1 MRDLS
6 TAMQDYLKGI
16 YHLQHHGSV
25 ATNDLARHLD
35 VSAASVTSMIR
46 KLHDL
51 QLVRHEAYRGV
62 ELTPAGRKVALELIR
77 HHRLIETYLAE
88 ALGYAWHEVH
98 AEAEKLEHHIS
109 EEFEDRIAA
118 ILGHPQY
125 DPHGDPIPSKDGR
138 LPRVSTTRLS
148 EVPAGS
154 TVCIRR
160 VSDHDAAMLQTLT
173 KNGMALGSKL
183 HVTKTDKRGNI
194 RLTVSDMHN
203 CNIPQALAENVFVEY
218 CDTP

>member
-138 LPRVSTTRLS
+138 LPQVSTTRLS
-148 EVPAGS
+148 EVPTGS
-154 TVCIRR
+154 TVRIRR

-173 KNGMALGSKL
+173 KNGIALGSEL
-183 HVTKTDKRGNI
+183 EIIKTDTAGNL
-194 RLTVSDMHN
+194 RLRVDGLRN
-203 CNIPQALAENVFVEY
+203 CNVHSTLAAHIFVEY
-218 CDTP
+218 CDGE

>member
-138 LPRVSTTRLS
+138 LPQVSSTRLS

-154 TVCIRR
+154 TVRIRR
-160 VSDHDAAMLQTLT
+160 VSDYDAAMLQTLT

-183 HVTKTDKRGNI
+183 VVTKTDKRGNI
-194 RLTVSDMHN
+194 RLKVSDMHN
-203 CNIPQALAENVFVEY
+203 CSMPQALADNVFVEY
-218 CDTP
+218 CDPP

>member
-16 YHLQHHGSV
+16 YQLQHHGTV
-25 ATNDLARHLD
+25 GTNDLARHLD

-46 KLHDL
+46 KLHEL
-51 QLVRHEAYRGV
+51 HLVKHEAYRGV

-98 AEAEKLEHHIS
+98 DEAEKLEHHIS
-109 EEFEDRIAA
+109 EEFEDRIAS
-118 ILGHPQY
+118 ILGNPQY

-138 LPRVSTTRLS
+138 VPPVSTTRLLD
-148 EVPAGS
+148 VPQGS
-154 TVCIRR
+154 TVRIRR
-160 VSDHDAAMLQTLT
+160 VSDHDAAMLQALT
-173 KNGMALGSKL
+173 KNGIALGSEL
-183 HVTKTDKRGNI
+183 EITKTDAAGNL
-194 RLTVSDMHN
+194 RSRVDGART
-203 CNIPQALAENVFVEY
+203 CNVASTLAAHIFVDY
-218 CDTP
+218 CDEQ

>member
-16 YHLQHHGSV
+16 YHLQHNGAV
-25 ATNDLARHLD
+25 GTNDLARHLD

-46 KLHDL
+46 KLHEIH
-51 QLVRHEAYRGV
+51 LVKHEAYRGV

-98 AEAEKLEHHIS
+98 DEAEQLEHHIS
-109 EEFEDRIAA
+109 EEFEDRIAS
-118 ILGHPQY
+118 ILGNPQY

-138 LPRVSTTRLS
+138 VPPVSTTRLLD
-148 EVPAGS
+148 VPLGS
-154 TVCIRR
+154 TVRIRR
-160 VSDHDAAMLQTLT
+160 VRDHDAAMLQMLT
-173 KNGMALGSKL
+173 KYGIVLGSTVAVIKCDASGNL
-183 HVTKTDKRGNI
+183 RVQVEDARRYTLAASIAEHVY
-194 RLTVSDMHN
+194 
-203 CNIPQALAENVFVEY
+203 VEY
-218 CDTP
+218 CDAD